1 MENNI
6 WLYLQLFA
14 DGGDGGGDGG
24 ASAAASGESAV
35 VAVQPVKSLEEL
47 GVPRDRIE
55 RLKNRA
61 NRKSV
66 QAGNAITIVDNPA
79 TQANEQDRAA
89 AEENAQPQKEDAKK
103 PTWDELMKD
112 PDYNRQMQQVVQA
125 RLKDDK
131 GAKETLQKLA
141 PILESLGAKYSLDTS
156 DVNNLD
162 IDALTKAVAGDDSY
176 YEQRAD
182 ELGVS
187 PETARQL
194 DQLEKFKA
202 RQEEQQRQ
210 TIEQQTRQQH
220 YMKLV
225 QQADALKAVFPN
237 FDLQTELQ
245 NPTFLRM
252 TSPQI
257 GLSVED
263 AYYAVHRK
271 EIQTAS
277 MQATARNVEQ
287 KLAAS
292 IAANKTRPSEN
303 GIGTQ
308 ASTLGAVDFKH
319 LSKEQREGI
328 KQQVR
333 AAKASGRTLY
343 PGQIFS
349 GR

>member
-1 MENNI
+1 
-6 WLYLQLFA
+6 
-14 DGGDGGGDGG
+14 
-24 ASAAASGESAV
+24 
-35 VAVQPVKSLEEL
+35 
-47 GVPRDRIE
+47 
-55 RLKNRA
+55 
-61 NRKSV
+61 
-66 QAGNAITIVDNPA
+66 
-79 TQANEQDRAA
+79 
-89 AEENAQPQKEDAKK
+89 
-103 PTWDELMKD
+103 MKD

-308 ASTLGAVDFKH
+308 ASTLGAVDFRH

-333 AAKASGRTLY
+333 AAKAAGKTLH
-343 PGQIFS
+343 PSQIFS